1 MGKSKSCIRIFGT
14 TSANISMYFSNII
27 QEEELNEKEVSIPS
41 KNLFKDNS
49 DFIKESLKKSNNRGR
64 PPQMV

>member
-1 MGKSKSCIRIFGT
+1 MH
-14 TSANISMYFSNII
+14 FSNII